1 MTIGNRKAA
10 ATAAHTAMRVRRCNM
25 GGFIAHSY
33 MYISSE
39 DMFRL
44 QRYPGRNIATFSVSL
59 EQTS

>member
-25 GGFIAHSY
+25 GVFIAHSCVR
-33 MYISSE
+33 ISSE

-44 QRYPGRNIATFSVSL
+44 QR
-59 EQTS
+59 